1 MIEIFLFFICA
12 MQIVIIAY
20 NYQIN
25 KNIVILN
32 ENMIKISKYYGG
44 GWRNI

>member
-1 MIEIFLFFICA
+1 MIEIFLLMICA
-12 MQIVIIAY
+12 FQIVLIVY
-20 NYQIN
+20 VFQLN

-32 ENMIKISKYYGG
+32 ENLITIAKHYGE